1 MSPRTARSS
10 ASLHDD
16 RCRGGLGEEVVGVEE
31 HVATRGGREPRTA
44 SAGSARQLTSQLRSR
59 IIWEYS
65 GLSGG
70 AMPSERVQ
78 RQIDRLLDEAESAIE
93 RGDWS
98 RAGELAESV
107 LRLDPENADARSYRE
122 AAQREAPAGSPPS
135 PAASQPAASAS
146 AVPARPLPTSFAG
159 GRYTVRSFLGE
170 GAKKRVYLAHDT
182 RLDRD
187 VAFALIKTDGLDAD
201 GVVRVRREAQAMG
214 RLGDNAHIVTI
225 HDTGDEGGAPFIV
238 SQLMAGGSV
247 EDLLAKSDG
256 HRLPPERAMRIAEQT
271 CAALAHAHG
280 RGVIHR
286 DLKPGNVWLDSD
298 GNAALGDFGLAI
310 AIDRSRMTMQGMM
323 VGTVAYMPPEQALGR
338 TPDARSDLYALGA
351 MTYEMVTG
359 RPPFLGDDAVGV
371 ISQHINTPPVDPS
384 WHNPECPKPL
394 EALIL
399 RLLAKAPAE
408 RPASAEDVAQELRRI
423 LDRSTIDSVHPQ
435 QAEAGNDLRGLN
447 WGAFVGRRDEMES
460 LKEAL
465 EGALSGKGSLAM
477 LVGEP
482 GIGKTRLAEEFG
494 VYAGLRG
501 AQVLTGHC
509 YEGESSL
516 PYRPFVEA
524 FRQYTR
530 TRPDAEL
537 RTQLGPGA
545 PEIATLVSEIR
556 QRFPDIE
563 EAPKLDPEAERLRLF
578 ESMTEFLHNAS
589 TAQPLVLH
597 LDDLHWADK
606 PSLLLLQHLAQRTA
620 RDRLLILGAYRD
632 VELERT
638 HPLAEALGALRRLP
652 NYRRVLLRGLAQES
666 VFDLLTVNDPSEEGA
681 PARQALAAAL
691 YQETEGNPFFIREVI
706 AHLIESGKLVHE
718 NGRWVGRVA
727 SIAELGIPEGV
738 REVIGRRL
746 SRLSDG
752 CNRMLT
758 LASTMTGGFSWE
770 ALKSINGVAQPS
782 SAVDSQTEAQLL
794 DLLEEALA
802 AQLIAERK
810 GEGST
815 YDFTHALIR
824 QTLYGEL
831 SGPRRVLLHRQIGES
846 LERLYAANTD
856 AHLPEL
862 AHHFYQAAPGG
873 DAQKAIDYA
882 RRAGDRARA
891 SLAWEEAADNY
902 DRALQ
907 ATDLVPAPDP
917 MLRWSLLMA
926 LGDSRRPSA
935 ADAVEPY
942 TQAADVAHEAGLAE
956 QRALSAAELVLA
968 RFQVDPF
975 GADLASPLAQEALDG
990 LPAGDSAARALLL
1003 ARLALAKYFVTAP
1016 SEVRTLARGALEM
1029 ARRLGD
1035 PALLL
1040 TVLGTAHIVM
1050 SQPDSVEERTALA
1063 NEMLA
1068 LATARRNRRA
1078 ALLAHSSR
1086 RIDYAEIG
1094 DMDGAQRDIEAC
1106 LALATEL
1113 RDGGN
1118 IWSASVSLAMRPL
1131 LEGHFAEAERLMQ
1144 EALALGQ
1151 SVGAGGAIIMFGAQL
1166 ADLRQLQGRLV
1177 EVEPLVRAQAEQ
1189 YPDIIVYRCTLPW
1202 IHGELD
1208 RVEDA
1213 RRGFEALATN
1223 NFADLP
1229 RDANWL
1235 VGVYLL
1241 AELCDYLGDAAR
1253 APILYDLL
1261 LPYADR
1267 NILTGAPALCTG
1279 SASRQLGMM
1288 AALMERWEDA
1298 ERHFEYALVF
1308 DQKMNARPWVAHDQ
1322 YYYAKMLLARDA
1334 LGDRAKALALLQPA
1348 LDAAQELGMARI
1360 IDRALSLKL
1369 ELQGVSSGSI
1379 YTSIDSVARAVE
1391 SERPE
1396 ITIHPAPD
1404 GTVTIMFSDIED
1416 STVLTERLGDQAWQ
1430 QLLNK
1435 HNALVREQ
1443 LQAHDGYE
1451 VKTMGDG
1458 FMVAFQSAKKG
1469 LDCAIA
1475 IQKAVAAAWSSDVG
1489 GQKSEEPA
1497 GGSIRPPSSDLPAT
1511 IRIRIGLHAGE
1522 AIKDGGDFYGK
1533 NVIMASR
1540 VAGKAV
1546 GGEILVSSLLRQ
1558 LVESST
1564 DAALFGEPREVELKG
1579 LSGAHTVYAVGSA

>member
-1 MSPRTARSS
+1 MRCPACSHENPNDADFCEECAGDLVRPCVSCGTTNTPTAKFCKRCRAALTAGGASSTAPSSEAPVLARTA
-10 ASLHDD
+10 
-16 RCRGGLGEEVVGVEE
+16 
-31 HVATRGGREPRTA
+31 
-44 SAGSARQLTSQLRSR
+44 
-59 IIWEYS
+59 
-65 GLSGG
+65 
-70 AMPSERVQ
+70 
-78 RQIDRLLDEAESAIE
+78 
-93 RGDWS
+93 
-98 RAGELAESV
+98 
-107 LRLDPENADARSYRE
+107 
-122 AAQREAPAGSPPS
+122 
-135 PAASQPAASAS
+135 
-146 AVPARPLPTSFAG
+146 PLPTAFAS
-159 GRYTVRSFLGE
+159 GRYTVRAFLGE

-182 RLDRD
+182 KLDRD

-201 GVVRVRREAQAMG
+201 GIVRVRREAQAMG

-225 HDTGDEGGAPFIV
+225 HDTGDENGAPFIV

-247 EDLLAKSDG
+247 EDLLAKSEQ
-256 HRLPPERAMRIAEQT
+256 HRIPPERAMKIAEQV

-280 RGVIHR
+280 RGIIHR
-286 DLKPGNVWLDSD
+286 DLKPGNVWLDND

-351 MTYEMVTG
+351 MLYETVTG

-371 ISQHINTPPVDPS
+371 ISQHINTAPVDPS

-399 RLLAKAPAE
+399 RLLAKSPDE
-408 RPASAEDVAQELRRI
+408 RPATAQDVAQEIRRI
-423 LDRSTIDSVHPQ
+423 LDRSTIDSVHPREPD
-435 QAEAGNDLRGLN
+435 AVTDLRALN
-447 WGAFVGRRDEMES
+447 WGFFVGRREEMDG

-465 EGALSGKGSLAM
+465 DNALSGKGSLAM

-530 TRPDAEL
+530 SRPDDEL

-578 ESMTEFLHNAS
+578 ESVTEFLHNAS

-632 VELERT
+632 IELDRT
-638 HPLAEALGALRRLP
+638 HPLSEVLGALRRLP
-652 NYRRVLLRGLAQES
+652 NYRRVLLRGLPQDS
-666 VFDLLTVNDPSEEGA
+666 VTDLLAIIDPSEEGQEG
-681 PARQALAAAL
+681 REALAGAL
-691 YQETEGNPFFIREVI
+691 YQETEGNPFFIREVL
-706 AHLIESGKLVHE
+706 AHLIETGKIVHE
-718 NGRWVGRVA
+718 AGRWVGKVT
-727 SIAELGIPEGV
+727 SVSELGIPEGV

-770 ALKSINGVAQPS
+770 ALKAIDTDVPE
-782 SAVDSQTEAQLL
+782 TELL

-810 GEGST
+810 GETST

-831 SGPRRVLLHRQIGES
+831 SGPRRVLLHRQIGEA
-846 LERLYAANTD
+846 LERLYATNID

-873 DAQKAIDYA
+873 DIEKAATYA
-882 RRAGDRARA
+882 NSAGDRAMGVT
-891 SLAWEEAADNY
+891 AWEEAAGQY
-902 DRALQ
+902 ERALQ
-907 ATDLVPAPDP
+907 ALELQTPADGAR
-917 MLRWSLLMA
+917 MSDVLIA
-926 LGDSRRPSA
+926 LGEAQWGAGAADNSA
-935 ADAVEPY
+935 AAFR
-942 TQAADVAHEAGLAE
+942 
-956 QRALSAAELVLA
+956 RA
-968 RFQVDPF
+968 
-975 GADLASPLAQEALDG
+975 ADLARGIDDDERLAIAALGYAKLLSVGIVREDFVHTLREAIERM
-990 LPAGDSAARALLL
+990 PTGDSALKARLL
-1003 ARLALAKYFVTAP
+1003 ARLGQELYFGSQDEFRKLTTDALD
-1016 SEVRTLARGALEM
+1016 M
-1029 ARRLGD
+1029 ARRVGD
-1035 PALLL
+1035 RAALSETLTTRMWGGTTFIDSAEDRLAAANEILFLAEETGDRQRFAWGLFQRVSNRMVVGEIDAADADIELYAHVADELRMPFYFWQLELL
-1040 TVLGTAHIVM
+1040 RGMRALFAGRIEEGERLAQTAFAIGQPG
-1050 SQPDSVEERTALA
+1050 QPDTALQMFSAQLFAIRREQGRLEELAEGIRAYVESLPAVPAWRTALA
-1063 NEMLA
+1063 FN
-1068 LATARRNRRA
+1068 
-1078 ALLAHSSR
+1078 
-1086 RIDYAEIG
+1086 YAERGLDADTRTEFEI
-1094 DMDGAQRDIEAC
+1094 
-1106 LALATEL
+1106 LAKDDFVA
-1113 RDGGN
+1113 
-1118 IWSASVSLAMRPL
+1118 
-1131 LEGHFAEAERLMQ
+1131 F
-1144 EALALGQ
+1144 
-1151 SVGAGGAIIMFGAQL
+1151 
-1166 ADLRQLQGRLV
+1166 
-1177 EVEPLVRAQAEQ
+1177 
-1189 YPDIIVYRCTLPW
+1189 
-1202 IHGELD
+1202 
-1208 RVEDA
+1208 
-1213 RRGFEALATN
+1213 
-1223 NFADLP
+1223 P
-1229 RDANWL
+1229 RDANWPIAMAL
-1235 VGVYLL
+1235 LTETCAYLRDT
-1241 AELCDYLGDAAR
+1241 ER
-1253 APILYDLL
+1253 ASLLYDELAPSANRCIIVGACVDGYGASHRLL
-1261 LPYADR
+1261 GRLA
-1267 NILTGAPALCTG
+1267 GV
-1279 SASRQLGMM
+1279 LG
-1288 AALMERWEDA
+1288 RWDDA
-1298 ERHFEYALVF
+1298 ERHFEDALE
-1308 DQKMNARPWVAHDQ
+1308 MNARMGSHRWLGWTQFQ
-1322 YYYAKMLLARDA
+1322 YAELLGQRSAP
-1334 LGDRAKALALLQPA
+1334 GDREKALRLLSEAIDIGGPLGLKALV
-1348 LDAAQELGMARI
+1348 
-1360 IDRALSLKL
+1360 DRSLKL
-1369 ELQGVSSGSI
+1369 KMELQGIAPGSI
-1379 YTSIDSVARAVE
+1379 YTSIDNVARAIE
-1391 SERPE
+1391 LERPA

-1435 HNALVREQ
+1435 HNALIREQ
-1443 LQAHDGYE
+1443 LQAHDGFE

-1475 IQKAVAAAWSSDVG
+1475 IQRAFDGHNAVEGELV
-1489 GQKSEEPA
+1489 KV
-1497 GGSIRPPSSDLPAT
+1497 
-1511 IRIRIGLHAGE
+1511 RIGLHAGE
-1522 AIKDGGDFYGK
+1522 AIKDGDDFYGK

-1558 LVESST
+1558 LVESSVGAGT
-1564 DAALFGEPREVELKG
+1564 FGEPREVELKG
-1579 LSGAHTVYAVGSA
+1579 LSGTHTVFAVAAT